1 MIASYVVLAKYDNE
15 QSDMLYKL
23 DADPA
28 MKKVPLHQCVLS
40 LLVSIRSAAP
50 RVLTRPPPF
59 THPPRARSDLLKSFT
74 TPELK
79 RWPAIESLYGPTLRQ
94 SSVFDASKKG
104 QFRWEELHKRVI
116 EHVSRPTARGSAR
129 GLLVAGY

>member
-50 RVLTRPPPF
+50 RVLTRLPPPPP
-59 THPPRARSDLLKSFT
+59 THLVLAATCSSR
-74 TPELK
+74 
-79 RWPAIESLYGPTLRQ
+79 LR
-94 SSVFDASKKG
+94 
-104 QFRWEELHKRVI
+104 
-116 EHVSRPTARGSAR
+116 RPS
-129 GLLVAGY
+129 

>member
-50 RVLTRPPPF
+50 RVLTRLPPPSCSQR
-59 THPPRARSDLLKSFT
+59 PAQVVYDARAEALAGDR
-74 TPELK
+74 
-79 RWPAIESLYGPTLRQ
+79 ESVRT
-94 SSVFDASKKG
+94 DAAPVE
-104 QFRWEELHKRVI
+104 RL
-116 EHVSRPTARGSAR
+116 
-129 GLLVAGY
+129 